1 MWAGVSASC
10 VIDPLH
16 DRFGDVQLKARAGA
30 EELDLAEEDL
40 HLCGGVGHK
49 AEVVGIAE
57 DELSAPVMVSKSDT
71 LGRLEESDE
80 GPDDQVCEWAGFGG
94 PL

>member
-1 MWAGVSASC
+1 MRAGRHGTRQPSYVRCEVGASC

-40 HLCGGVGHK
+40 HLRSGVGH
-49 AEVVGIAE
+49 
-57 DELSAPVMVSKSDT
+57 
-71 LGRLEESDE
+71 
-80 GPDDQVCEWAGFGG
+80 
-94 PL
+94 